1 MKMRK
6 SELAFFLRISAVV
19 LGLTLLIFGG
29 TKLFAPELKDYPP
42 LDSCFHT
49 SVFKIQLCS
58 KNPNY
63 VLLGHISEDLVRA
76 IVMSEDD
83 KFFNHHGVDW
93 VELKNSL
100 NKNLTEKRFARGG
113 STITQ
118 QLVKNAY
125 LYHEKSLVRK
135 LKEFL
140 LARAIE
146 KKYPKSIILEKYLN
160 LIEFGKDIYG
170 VKRASQFYFKKS
182 VSDLNLLESMYL
194 VTLIPNPKRLS
205 KSFFDKK
212 LTDGQIK
219 KMKSLLNNFRRRGF
233 IDDGQKAKYEAYL
246 VAFPW
251 EPGFEENFNLPSNSQ
266 IPSDSLEAESE
277 QSTSETNSEDDEI
290 LTDDKDRLSNPSQS
304 ESYETPSNLNPRFEN
319 KNNSGSEEFRDNIE
333 AMDSYD
339 EEDPTIVEPYE
350 GGEDPN
356 EEGF

>member
-6 SELAFFLRISAVV
+6 SELAFFLRFSAVL
-19 LGLTLLIFGG
+19 LGLILIVFAG
-29 TKLFAPELKDYPP
+29 TKLFAPDLKNYPA
-42 LDSCFHT
+42 LDSCFNT

-63 VLLGHISEDLVRA
+63 VLLGHISEELVRA

-100 NKNLTEKRFARGG
+100 NKNLSEKRFARGG

-160 LIEFGKDIYG
+160 LIELGKDIYG

-182 VSDLNLLESMYL
+182 VSDLNLLESLYL

-212 LTDGQIK
+212 LTSGQIK
-219 KMKSLLNNFRRRGF
+219 KMKSLLKNFRRRGF
-233 IDDGQKAKYEAYL
+233 IDDDQKNKFETYL
-246 VAFPW
+246 AAFPW
-251 EPGFEENFNLPSNSQ
+251 EPGFEEQFNLTAK
-266 IPSDSLEAESE
+266 D
-277 QSTSETNSEDDEI
+277 SETLSENPDTLTEDDET
-290 LTDDKDRLSNPSQS
+290 LKESNPES
-304 ESYETPSNLNPRFEN
+304 EDQAPDNSSIESPNVNSRFGD
-319 KNNSGSEEFRDNIE
+319 KNNSGYEEYRDNHE